1 MKKKVR
7 GPPKVPGLHRLA
19 GVALAVMW
27 TGLSGVV
34 YLRHR
39 ERKKVL
45 ESDYY
50 KTSMALLRAFAPAV
64 EKLGHPII
72 EKPIDVYK
80 GVFFSAGHS
89 ITPFTA
95 RITVPLK
102 GASKSGLLYSWSSRD
117 ETYEGWR
124 IERLELEVE
133 NEAERIAVYR
143 DNSKFPRAQ
152 MADPRLLNKPLTDLD
167 EARAYVDPRGNVKMQ
182 PVAEDC

>member
-1 MKKKVR
+1 MKKKS
-7 GPPKVPGLHRLA
+7 GGSPKVPGLHRLA

-27 TGLSGVV
+27 TGLSGIV

-64 EKLGHPII
+64 EKLGKPII
-72 EKPIDVYK
+72 EKPLDI
-80 GVFFSAGHS
+80 FFNAGHS

-95 RITVPLK
+95 RITVPLQ
-102 GASKSGLLYSWSSRD
+102 GAAKSGLLYSWSSRD

-124 IERLELEVE
+124 IERLDLEVE
-133 NEAERIAVYR
+133 KEAERLAVYR

-152 MADPRLLNKPLTDLD
+152 MADPRLMNKPLTDLD
-167 EARAYVDPRGNVKMQ
+167 AARAYVDPRGNVKMQ
-182 PVAEDC
+182 PVADDC

>member
-1 MKKKVR
+1 MKKSPA
-7 GPPKVPGLHRLA
+7 GPRIPGLHRLA

-27 TGLSGVV
+27 TGLGGIF

-50 KTSMALLRAFAPAV
+50 RTSMALLRAFAPAA
-64 EKLGHPII
+64 EKLGTPII
-72 EKPIDVYK
+72 ERPLD
-80 GVFFSAGHS
+80 VFFNSGHS

-95 RITVPLK
+95 RLTVPVR
-102 GASKSGLLYSWSSRD
+102 GADKSGLLYSWSSRD

-124 IERLELEVE
+124 IERLDLEVE
-133 NEAERIAVYR
+133 QEAERIPVYR

-152 MADPRLLNKPLTDLD
+152 MADPRLINKPSTASDD
-167 EARAYVDPRGNVKMQ
+167 PRAYVDTRGNVKLQ
-182 PVAEDC
+182 PAMDDC